1 MRIENQDVIRIGA
14 GEFSTAWRVVDSDIV
29 YILSRT
35 DDENN
40 QYVKD
45 IYVHSS
51 GKHIPEYE
59 TVELERYIPRVGYRN
74 VFKTRYYHKLT
85 ASNKE
90 AWNQAIILRNTLD
103 RVKRENNAWRN
114 PDNAYTLLYDVIAML
129 RKESSVPESLIEALD
144 RLYSWATAYGS
155 NFYIEFQTRN
165 LKVDNNGDLILLDV
179 IFFERSRS
187 RY

>member
-1 MRIENQDVIRIGA
+1 MRIENQEVEKIGQ
-14 GEFSTAWRVVDSDIV
+14 GEFSTAYRVIDSDIV

-45 IYVHSS
+45 IYVHST

-59 TVELERYIPRVGYRN
+59 TIELERYFSRIGYRN
-74 VFKTRYYHKLT
+74 VYKTRFYHPLT
-85 ASNKE
+85 AKNKE
-90 AWNQAIILRNTLD
+90 AWKHYKTIKATWDKIRYATYKTPDDWYQYMYDLISELRD
-103 RVKRENNAWRN
+103 SE
-114 PDNAYTLLYDVIAML
+114 
-129 RKESSVPESLIEALD
+129 SVPESLVNALD

-155 NFYIEFQTRN
+155 NFMLEFSPRN
-165 LKVDNNGDLILLDV
+165 LKIDNNGDLILLD
-179 IFFERSRS
+179 ILFFERSKT